1 MRIDLTTSLAAGVIP
16 VQERRVI
23 SGATMGTRYSVV
35 WFAAPGTDDAPL
47 AQALATAVGRVDEQM
62 STWKPASDL
71 MRLNRAAVGEWVDI
85 PAELAIVLRRALAI
99 GRLSD
104 GAFDIAVGDLVDAW
118 GFGPAERADTATRSA
133 LATGTRVPAH
143 EALLVDAEL
152 DRALKH
158 APIQIDLSGIAK
170 GFGVD
175 ELAHTL
181 DAYGIADYLVSID
194 GELRAKGGKPDGS
207 DWMVALEKPE
217 RGVREAEG
225 VIDLRDTC
233 LATSGDYRHYADVDG
248 RVVSHTIDPRTGT
261 PLDNGV
267 AAVTVR
273 ARTCLEADAWATAL
287 MVIGPENGEG
297 LARLVG
303 VEALFAMRD

>member
-1 MRIDLTTSLAAGVIP
+1 MRIDLPADLTAGASP
-16 VQERRVI
+16 VAERRVI

-35 WFAAPGTDDAPL
+35 YFAALGTDDADL
-47 AQALATAVGRVDEQM
+47 ARALATAVGRVDDQM
-62 STWKPASDL
+62 STWKPDSDL
-71 MRLNRAAVGEWVDI
+71 MRLNRAPVGEWVDI

-118 GFGPAERADTATRSA
+118 GFGATERADTATRTA
-133 LATGTRVPAH
+133 LATHARVAAH
-143 EALLVDAEL
+143 DALVLDGEL

-158 APIQIDLSGIAK
+158 APLRLDLSGIAK

-181 DAYGIADYLVSID
+181 DAYGIGAYLVSID
-194 GELRAKGGKPDGS
+194 GELRARGGKPDGT
-207 DWMVALEKPE
+207 DWTVALEKPE

-225 VIDLRDTC
+225 LIDLRDAC

-248 RVVSHTIDPRTGT
+248 RIVSHTIDPRSGV

-287 MVIGPENGEG
+287 MVIGPEKGEA

>member
-1 MRIDLTTSLAAGVIP
+1 MRIDLTTSLGASVIP
-16 VQERRVI
+16 VRERRVI

-71 MRLNRAAVGEWVDI
+71 MRLNRAPVGEWVDI

-104 GAFDIAVGDLVDAW
+104 GAFDIAVGDLVAAW

-158 APIQIDLSGIAK
+158 TPIQIDLSGIAK

-207 DWMVALEKPE
+207 AWMVALEKPE

-225 VIDLRDTC
+225 VIDLRDAC
-233 LATSGDYRHYADVDG
+233 LATSGDYRHYADIDG
-248 RVVSHTIDPRTGT
+248 RVVSHTIDPRTGA

-297 LARLVG
+297 LARLVS

>member
-1 MRIDLTTSLAAGVIP
+1 MRIDLTTSLAAGEIP

-47 AQALATAVGRVDEQM
+47 AQALATTVGRVDEQM

-71 MRLNRAAVGEWVDI
+71 MRLNRAPVGEWVDI

-104 GAFDIAVGDLVDAW
+104 GAFDIAVGDLVAAW

-158 APIQIDLSGIAK
+158 TPIQIDLSGIAK

-207 DWMVALEKPE
+207 AWMVALEKPE

-225 VIDLRDTC
+225 VIDLRDAC
-233 LATSGDYRHYADVDG
+233 LATSGDYRHYADIDG
-248 RVVSHTIDPRTGT
+248 RVVSHTIDPRTGA

-297 LARLVG
+297 LARLVS